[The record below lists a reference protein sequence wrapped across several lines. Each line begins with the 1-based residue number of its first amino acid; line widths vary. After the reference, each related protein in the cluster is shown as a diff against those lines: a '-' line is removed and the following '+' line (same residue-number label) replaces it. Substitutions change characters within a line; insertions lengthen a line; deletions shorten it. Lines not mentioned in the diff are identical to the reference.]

1 MEGCLASDSDKV
13 HAVHSTRGFLL
24 PMAKT
29 DFVHSRLPAPCCLA
43 IELAL

>member
-1 MEGCLASDSDKV
+1 MEGCLASDSDRV
-13 HAVHSTRGFLL
+13 QCIQRGFLL